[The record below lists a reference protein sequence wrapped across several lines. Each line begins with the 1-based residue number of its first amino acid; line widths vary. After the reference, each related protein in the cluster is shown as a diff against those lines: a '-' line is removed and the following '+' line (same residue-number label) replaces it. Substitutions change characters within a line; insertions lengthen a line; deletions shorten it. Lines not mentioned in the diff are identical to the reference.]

1 MKIALYS
8 EKLTLQQDWEGAI
21 STQLAYTVLR
31 TSGFINTY
39 VHRTKLT
46 KSYCGLLSPVQ

>member
-8 EKLTLQQDWEGAI
+8 EKLALQQDWEGAI
-21 STQLAYTVLR
+21 STQLAYKVLR

-39 VHRTKLT
+39 VNRIKRT
-46 KSYCGLLSPVQ
+46 KSYCGLLSLVK